1 MGRFMVSGSDG
12 PRHYILLSP
21 ALLYARH
28 WLRDLQRWI
37 GYWQGLESPI
47 TWNFITP
54 DKPLPAF
61 SQAVLPC
68 FAVKV
73 QGFTPDKNNLS
84 NDKTT
89 SIYDKKGSP
98 DPTNAAGRFRFS
110 FATAV
115 LLENN
120 GFSVVKKWIECKQIK
135 KDE

>member
-1 MGRFMVSGSDG
+1 
-12 PRHYILLSP
+12 
-21 ALLYARH
+21 
-28 WLRDLQRWI
+28 
-37 GYWQGLESPI
+37 
-47 TWNFITP
+47 
-54 DKPLPAF
+54 
-61 SQAVLPC
+61 LPC

-98 DPTNAAGRFRFS
+98 DPTNAAGRFSFS